1 MLGTCPDTISV
12 GVMESSEEGLK
23 RTNVPACRIAYI
35 HAEVGRLDLISNG
48 LAINC
53 NLLIKDFARPFVS
66 WTYGNECSNCI
77 PVDSQYVLNA

>member
-1 MLGTCPDTISV
+1 MLDTCPDTTSV
-12 GVMESSEEGLK
+12 GVIDYSEEGLR
-23 RTNVPACRIAYI
+23 RTNVHACRIAYP
-35 HAEVGRLDLISNG
+35 HAEVGRLDRISNG

-53 NLLIKDFARPFVS
+53 NLLIKDYARPFVS